1 MSVKPPFWDKDNAER
16 ILRSADKNYALMTE
30 EAEALIERIRE
41 NDALT
46 EKDARAS
53 VQGIQKAIQT
63 LLDARRY
70 VEKLYREDAGGGGEG
85 AIDFDAARE
94 KVRVQLDRIRKS
106 LGSAEVPQK
115 PGRED

>member
-1 MSVKPPFWDKDNAER
+1 MSVKPPFWDKDDAER

-41 NDALT
+41 DDALT
-46 EKDARAS
+46 ERDARGF

-70 VEKLYREDAGGGGEG
+70 VEKLYREDAEGGGEG
-85 AIDFDAARE
+85 SIDFDAARE
-94 KVRVQLDRIRKS
+94 KVRLQLDRVRQS
-106 LGSAEVPQK
+106 LGSKEVPHES
-115 PGRED
+115 GRED